1 MVQWFP
7 ALGSKHE
14 HLGIGTRYWP
24 LLTYSHFPRQ
34 TRLSAQAYGAVS
46 GPAGA
51 HAGRR
56 LGETAAIRLRFDMR
70 ELANGLANQEQFE
83 YVQVPASVDGVRAM
97 HRHTRT
103 CGQISPQQSL
113 APALA
118 QGLLEKA
125 AALLSRFLSVVPV
138 QGSLFVARGCSETW
152 DSGPHAGAC
161 RTLAV
166 GAPRCGP
173 TPHVPAEHVGPA
185 ITLARGQAGDW
196 IATQHAGGAG
206 MVRPR
211 ARSLG
216 AVPKRPC
223 ASTRAVSSRG
233 RRRAQ
238 TCSCTSPPSTRGRAP
253 PRARWRMRRRASA
266 TRTTALWWSVRLQRP
281 AVHTAA

>member
-1 MVQWFP
+1 MELYQVQQVRT
-7 ALGSKHE
+7 LGA
-14 HLGIGTRYWP
+14 G
-24 LLTYSHFPRQ
+24 
-34 TRLSAQAYGAVS
+34 SARPPQS
-46 GPAGA
+46 GSG
-51 HAGRR
+51 
-56 LGETAAIRLRFDMR
+56 
-70 ELANGLANQEQFE
+70 
-83 YVQVPASVDGVRAM
+83 S
-97 HRHTRT
+97 T
-103 CGQISPQQSL
+103 CGSWRTGSRTKNSSNMCRFLPVSMACAPCTDTHAPAQISPQQSL

-138 QGSLFVARGCSETW
+138 QGSLFVARGCSEKW